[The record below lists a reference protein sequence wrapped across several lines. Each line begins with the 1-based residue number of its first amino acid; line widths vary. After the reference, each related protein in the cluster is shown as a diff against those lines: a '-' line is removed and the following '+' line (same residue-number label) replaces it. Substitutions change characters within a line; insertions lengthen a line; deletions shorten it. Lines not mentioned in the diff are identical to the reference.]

1 MIERNLTD
9 PRAQSQARPLC
20 SSYFLAIHERLTIQ
34 VLDGDLVSGEVVRWA
49 LGVLADGS
57 YEVLGVWATPESGS
71 WTWQGAFEDLRARG
85 VENIGLVSALGVKPS
100 FVIPR
105 RRVRTFHTSEE
116 VMRQLQRRAC
126 RAIKRRGP
134 CIGIA
139 DAIAFVEQV
148 LSRAELEIGTA
159 GASVDM
165 AVKNAV
171 GAGATRSRTKRVKTA
186 ALVV

>member
-1 MIERNLTD
+1 MIERNPTD
-9 PRAQSQARPLC
+9 SRAEFQARPLC
-20 SSYFLAIHERLTIQ
+20 SSYFLAIHERLTVQ
-34 VLDGDLVSGEVVRWA
+34 VLDGDLVSGAVVRWA

-71 WTWQGAFEDLRARG
+71 WTWQDSFEDLRARG
-85 VENIGLVSALGVKPS
+85 VEKIGLVSALGVKPS
-100 FVIPR
+100 FAISR

-126 RAIKRRGP
+126 RAIKRRGL
-134 CIGIA
+134 CFGIA
-139 DAIAFVEQV
+139 DATAFVEQV
-148 LSRAELEIGTA
+148 LSRAELEIGTS
-159 GASVDM
+159 GASGEI

-186 ALVV
+186 APVV